1 MYNWLYT
8 FQKQLFCHYHAG
20 LTMFSEYP
28 VCWVFQ
34 LFICACKLL
43 ICFFKAIWGCYCNK
57 WSRRCNHYKPVSKLA
72 YVKKMCFD
80 RNIKVVVSILQFPAF
95 LWTRKCL
102 IFTEFVISRERTR
115 YRMFDVRSFYVADF
129 CAMLG
134 NILMQF
140 FWVTNVI
147 LHFEWS
153 FTVLWSSRMSLSF
166 CHFLLHKKT
175 FSPVFV

>member
-1 MYNWLYT
+1 
-8 FQKQLFCHYHAG
+8 
-20 LTMFSEYP
+20 
-28 VCWVFQ
+28 
-34 LFICACKLL
+34 LL
-43 ICFFKAIWGCYCNK
+43 FKAIWGCYCNK
-57 WSRRCNHYKPVSKLA
+57 WSRRCNHYKPVSKLV

-80 RNIKVVVSILQFPAF
+80 TNIKVVVSILQFPAF

-102 IFTEFVISRERTR
+102 MFTEFVISRERTR